1 MIIVYA
7 TADDGE
13 GKVMRIGE
21 YEHMEDITIHT
32 GMFNNVEITFE
43 FEYEE
48 TNNEGL

>member
-7 TADDGE
+7 TAEDGE

-21 YEHMEDITIHT
+21 YEHMEEITIRT

-43 FEYEE
+43 YEE
-48 TNNEGL
+48 TND